1 MGTRPAPS
9 TMTARQEK
17 WFASVAE
24 GLERETGRSMDE
36 WVAIARTCPETRRRA
51 RAVWLKDN
59 YGIGSNRAA
68 LIFGAAFPDEAH
80 WADGDGLR
88 STLWS
93 APADAEILRAVE
105 AAVAGLDGVV
115 HSQRK
120 SFSAWSRKV
129 QFAAARPIRG
139 GGVWLGLAVPPDA
152 DPRLEGPKNESW
164 SERLKSKLRL
174 DSPAD
179 VDESV
184 RQLLQRAWEGA

>member
-1 MGTRPAPS
+1 MGTRAAPS

-24 GLERETGRSMDE
+24 GLERETGRSMDD
-36 WVAIARTCPETRRRA
+36 WAAIARTCPETRPRA
-51 RAVWLKDN
+51 RAAWLKDN

-68 LIFGAAFPDEAH
+68 LIFGAAFPADAH

-93 APADAEILRAVE
+93 APADAAILQAIE
-105 AAVAGLDGVV
+105 AAVADLEGVV

-120 SFSAWSRKV
+120 GFSAWSRKV

-139 GGVWLGLAVPPDA
+139 GGVWLGLAVPPDT
-152 DPRLEGPKNESW
+152 DPRLEAPKNESW

-174 DSPAD
+174 EGPAD
-179 VDESV
+179 VDGSV
-184 RQLLQRAWEGA
+184 WQLLRQAWEGA